1 LATAAAQGRVIS
13 GHVEA
18 LEAAEKL
25 ALQRGALK
33 ATRLA
38 VSGAFHTRLMEPA
51 RRALEEV
58 LGQVGGGGLV
68 AQQWWLLV
76 AGGGQWL
83 MVAGGGWWRA
93 VAGGG

>member
-1 LATAAAQGRVIS
+1 M
-13 GHVEA
+13 EA
-18 LEAAEKL
+18 LEAAEQL

-58 LGQVGGGGLV
+58 LGQVGGT
-68 AQQWWLLV
+68 
-76 AGGGQWL
+76 
-83 MVAGGGWWRA
+83 
-93 VAGGG
+93 